1 MLEESSKLV
10 NSQNVSF
17 ENNDQNRLM
26 FIYLYNFIFFL
37 KKKKGKQ
44 FKKLKIIQQKQIKL
58 LNHNPKCC

>member
-44 FKKLKIIQQKQIKL
+44 FKKLKII
-58 LNHNPKCC
+58 

>member
-26 FIYLYNFIFFL
+26 FIYLYNFIFF
-37 KKKKGKQ
+37 
-44 FKKLKIIQQKQIKL
+44 
-58 LNHNPKCC
+58 